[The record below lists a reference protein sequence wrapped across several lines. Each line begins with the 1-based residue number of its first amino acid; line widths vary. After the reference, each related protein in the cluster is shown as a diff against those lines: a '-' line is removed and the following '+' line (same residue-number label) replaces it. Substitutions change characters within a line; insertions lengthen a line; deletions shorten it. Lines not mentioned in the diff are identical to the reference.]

1 MYVDDIMVKTRQ
13 SEGHVS
19 GLGLAFD
26 RLIANNIK
34 LNPKKCVFGVPGGML
49 LGFLVSKRG
58 IGGNS
63 KKIATITNIR
73 SISDLKG
80 VQWVM
85 GCLVSLS
92 RFISC
97 LREHRLPLY

>member
-19 GLGLAFD
+19 DLELAFD
-26 RLIANNIK
+26 WLIANNIK
-34 LNPKKCVFGVPGGML
+34 LNPKKCVFGIPGGML

-58 IGGNS
+58 VEGNS
-63 KKIATITNIR
+63 KKIASITNIR

-85 GCLVSLS
+85 GCLASLS

-97 LREHRLPLY
+97 LG